1 MQNPQNSWAFEKYLS
16 QKDEESILQQRIVV
30 SWLVKKKLEIER
42 ERERES
48 ERERERQ
55 DWLSNVSRLLK

>member
-30 SWLVKKKLEIER
+30 SWLVKKVREREIESEIER
-42 ERERES
+42 ERETR
-48 ERERERQ
+48 R
-55 DWLSNVSRLLK
+55 VK